1 MGFLLEN
8 SFWLGINMLK
18 VRAPQQKS
26 GCTPI
31 SIMHTNIDYAHQY
44 RLCTPIS
51 IMHTNIDFLIKIQ
64 GRFGA
69 SLQRKGENARD
80 ATGVITRLAK
90 MSIGT
95 LQLTELT
102 GYVFEI

>member
-26 GCTPI
+26 G
-31 SIMHTNIDYAHQY
+31 
-44 RLCTPIS
+44 CTPIS